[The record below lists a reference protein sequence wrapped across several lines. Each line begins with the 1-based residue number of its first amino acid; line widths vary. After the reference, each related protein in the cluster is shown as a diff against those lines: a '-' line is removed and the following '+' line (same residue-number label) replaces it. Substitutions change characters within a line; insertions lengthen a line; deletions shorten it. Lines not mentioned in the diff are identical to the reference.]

1 MLAKDISIRR
11 SCLPVYFLLSFCVV
25 VSALTSLFCVC
36 RKMQRTKKFRLG
48 CLCIGL
54 RLMKQALIAK
64 HRLNQKRKGEQ
75 NTEKSKAKAFKSS
88 KQLFITQ
95 LVYVFFLKLTH
106 AVSKNCGK
114 IFSIV
119 LNNISVREYR
129 VFHFPWKWITSRNA
143 HIKSPSWQRRTRR
156 RREEEERRR
165 REEERQAAD
174 ENEKRL

>member
-1 MLAKDISIRR
+1 
-11 SCLPVYFLLSFCVV
+11 
-25 VSALTSLFCVC
+25 
-36 RKMQRTKKFRLG
+36 
-48 CLCIGL
+48 
-54 RLMKQALIAK
+54 MKQALIAK
-64 HRLNQKRKGEQ
+64 RRLNQKRKGEQ